1 MQNGLKITVPVVLG
15 SASPRRQELIRKV
28 FDNVLVKVSSV
39 DENVPD
45 EVSAESVP
53 EVLAVRKALSVASVV
68 ADLPVIGCDTLVI
81 ADGRILSKPKDEKD
95 ALKTLRDLSGRSHLV
110 ITGCAIA
117 YRGTVHC
124 FSEATT
130 VEFYPLSESEIAD
143 YVQSKEPM
151 DKAGAYG
158 IQGAGGLFV
167 KAIQGDFY
175 NVVGL
180 PVARL
185 RREFLDFWRS
195 QA

>member
-1 MQNGLKITVPVVLG
+1 MQNGIKITVPVVLA

-45 EVSAESVP
+45 EVSAVKVP
-53 EVLAVRKALSVASVV
+53 EVLAVRKALSVASAV

-110 ITGCAIA
+110 VTGCAIA
-117 YRGTVHC
+117 YRGRVHC
-124 FSEATT
+124 FSETTT